1 MLYFNNL
8 LAIFAKLF
16 YNYILTIKEIMNNEI
31 EEIKDILDL
40 TDPDDEE
47 AINMALWQI
56 VDIVGADMGSKV

>member
-1 MLYFNNL
+1 
-8 LAIFAKLF
+8 
-16 YNYILTIKEIMNNEI
+16 MNNEI

-47 AINMALWQI
+47 AINMALWQS

>member
-1 MLYFNNL
+1 MS
-8 LAIFAKLF
+8 
-16 YNYILTIKEIMNNEI
+16 NEI

>member
-1 MLYFNNL
+1 MS
-8 LAIFAKLF
+8 
-16 YNYILTIKEIMNNEI
+16 NEI

-56 VDIVGADMGSKV
+56 VDIVSADMGSKV

>member
-1 MLYFNNL
+1 MS
-8 LAIFAKLF
+8 
-16 YNYILTIKEIMNNEI
+16 NEI

-47 AINMALWQI
+47 AINRALWQI